1 MIIYGGEW
9 DLLCAHLRQ
18 HARHV
23 DRFVLVEA
31 DCTHSGEARETTL
44 ERRRDE
50 LPVGD
55 AELRIITLRQLD
67 GADVARPMARG
78 GRQRN
83 AGYMG
88 VADLPADTIVL
99 VADVDE
105 LLAPA
110 TFDRLRDELE
120 SPVRL
125 RLDVRYQFLD
135 RRAPGWPCCEQHVPV
150 ELRRA
155 PPATTDFA
163 QPALLAARLGDL
175 RPMGPQSPDGLRRRP
190 KRRSDWTAGWHL
202 TGIDP
207 SVRQGRKEVIGA
219 HAMTGR
225 IVDPEHMARCARAG
239 VHHRGWWYVVPAEL
253 PPELQRIADA
263 IPGSCAPAPLPD
275 ARRRRALRARAEAR
289 QWERL
294 PDRLVACIDRRFDD
308 PGVVTTATAA
318 LADRWMVGRARRRD
332 ERETSR
338 VPTTTTERI
347 TNDADLHDH

>member
-1 MIIYGGEW
+1 MILYGGEW

-18 HARHV
+18 HAPFV

-44 ERRRDE
+44 EQRRDQ

-55 AELRIITLRQLD
+55 ADLRIITLRQLD
-67 GADVARPMARG
+67 GAEVTRPMARG
-78 GRQRN
+78 VRQRN

-88 VADLPADTIVL
+88 VADLPPDTIVL

-105 LLAPA
+105 VLAPA
-110 TFDRLRDELE
+110 TFGRLPDELDT
-120 SPVRL
+120 PVRL

-135 RRAPGWPCCEQHVPV
+135 RRAPGWPCCEHHVPA
-150 ELRRA
+150 ELRRG
-155 PPATTDFA
+155 PSATTDFA
-163 QPALLAARLGDL
+163 QPAVLAARLGDL

-207 SVRQGRKEVIGA
+207 SVRLGRKEAIGA

-225 IVDPEHMARCARAG
+225 IVDSEHMRRCARAG
-239 VHHRGWWYVVPAEL
+239 VHHRGWWYVVPAAL

-263 IPGSCAPAPLPD
+263 LPGSLAPAPLPD
-275 ARRRRALRARAEAR
+275 TRRRRALRAWAEAR

-294 PDRLVACIDRRFDD
+294 PDRLVALIDRRFDD
-308 PGVVTTATAA
+308 PGVITTATAA
-318 LADRWMVGRARRRD
+318 LADRWLVGRALRRD
-332 ERETSR
+332 GRR
-338 VPTTTTERI
+338 ADPDHRPTTAQLTCV
-347 TNDADLHDH
+347 DDLHDH